1 MSGCITRR
9 PVTAGEPQDIVVFM
23 YTIVRQWPL
32 LHRRMS
38 GVPGS
43 AAAWP
48 SAAGLRQEVV
58 VSLVPHLFGMQSWSA
73 QLFLWNGP
81 PAPPR
86 RHCGTARTLCSC
98 PQRGLVRTEAYGGW
112 AHEIP
117 QYNAPMP
124 RCGSQHRAGEAPKG
138 RANDCPLAPGQW
150 ACDWSCLSPF
160 VPAPPSIIATR
171 TPGERM

>member
-98 PQRGLVRTEAYGGW
+98 PQRGLVRTEAYGGVSD
-112 AHEIP
+112 AVRAQCTPRCVEGDCRVDRFSEFRG
-117 QYNAPMP
+117 YVLFAPMLLV
-124 RCGSQHRAGEAPKG
+124 Q
-138 RANDCPLAPGQW
+138 N
-150 ACDWSCLSPF
+150 
-160 VPAPPSIIATR
+160 R
-171 TPGERM
+171 T